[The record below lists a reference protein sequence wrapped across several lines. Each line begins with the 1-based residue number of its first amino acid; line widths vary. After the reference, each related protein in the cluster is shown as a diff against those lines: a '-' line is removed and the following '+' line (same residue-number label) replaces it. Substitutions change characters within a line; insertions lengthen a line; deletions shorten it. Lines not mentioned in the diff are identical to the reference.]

1 MAHRPWRAFL
11 DTSALIAGLLSPTGS
26 AHEVLRLFEV
36 GVVDLVLSRQVLVEA
51 DRNLTA
57 KLPALLDAYRDFI
70 ARLAPQVVEDPDRE
84 AVSRAMQVIHH
95 ADAPILAAAVT
106 AHVDYLI
113 TWNTR
118 HFQRTT
124 VRTFAPFPIVTPAE
138 FLTAFRRA
146 LLEQ

>member
-11 DTSALIAGLLSPTGS
+11 DTSALIAGLLFPTGS
-26 AHEVLRLFEV
+26 ADEVLRLFEV
-36 GVVDLVLSRQVLVEA
+36 GVVNLVLSRQVLVEA

-57 KLPALLDAYRDFI
+57 KLPALLDAYHDFL
-70 ARLAPQVVEDPDRE
+70 ARLTPHVVEDPDRE
-84 AVSRAMQVIHH
+84 AVTRAMQVIHH

-106 AHVDYLI
+106 AQVDYLI

-118 HFQRTT
+118 HFQKKT
-124 VRTFAPFPIVTPAE
+124 VRTFVSFPIVTPAE